1 MILNRLPKKNPN
13 MCLKVHRTSGR
24 DNNSLFDKWP
34 FLNCRLR
41 QKCFSHKKS
50 CWYCVEFQSMIL
62 IYWKIRISGIEDECA
77 FTLTPTVLLTD
88 RSWPFSTFL
97 VMVTTMSP
105 AFCVS
110 VISSPFK
117 ATVHWKDI
125 LKIVFK
131 FHIFPPFIPFSLKLN
146 LLQSF

>member
-1 MILNRLPKKNPN
+1 MS
-13 MCLKVHRTSGR
+13 VH
-24 DNNSLFDKWP
+24 W
-34 FLNCRLR
+34 
-41 QKCFSHKKS
+41 
-50 CWYCVEFQSMIL
+50 VEEP
-62 IYWKIRISGIEDECA
+62 YTDPGVA
-77 FTLTPTVLLTD
+77 VLLTD

-117 ATVHWKDI
+117 ATVHWKEF

-146 LLQSF
+146 LNQICLLQSF